1 MTVATI
7 DVRDLVGKPGASREL
22 PVTGTLEGLAAELA
36 RVPDDAPIRGEL
48 LLESVVE
55 GILVSG
61 TLEGTMTLRCAR
73 CLTEFEQPFRVEVHE
88 LFTERPDDEGDGYPL
103 DPDHGIDPDQMF
115 RDTIG
120 VELPFSPLCRPDCQG
135 LCEICGGNRNLGE
148 CPGHEQIDPRFAV
161 LSELLPELDAIE
173 GRDVDGPTTDPPA
186 GSHADPHADPH
197 GRN

>member
-7 DVRDLVGKPGASREL
+7 DVRDLVGHPGASREH
-22 PVTGTLEGLAAELA
+22 PIAGTLEGLGSELA
-36 RVPDDAPIRGEL
+36 RVPDDAPIAGEL

-61 TLEGTMTLRCAR
+61 RLEGTMTLRCAR
-73 CLTEFEQPFRVEVHE
+73 CLTAFERAFRVEIHE
-88 LFTERPDDEGDGYPL
+88 LFTERPDDEADAYPL
-103 DPDHGIDPDQMF
+103 DPERGIDPDQML

-120 VELPFSPLCRPDCQG
+120 VELPFSPLCRPDCLG

-148 CPGHEQIDPRFAV
+148 CPGHEQIDPRFEALV
-161 LSELLPELDAIE
+161 DLLPALREAE
-173 GRDVDGPTTDPPA
+173 AAAER
-186 GSHADPHADPH
+186 PHDDPH